1 MTDYKVNLPKTDFPM
16 KADLPKREPKLLEFW
31 RSMDLYQSFANAKNA
46 RGKFIVH
53 DGPPYA
59 NGDIHLGHAFNK
71 VLKDII
77 NKVKL
82 LDGYSVP
89 YVPGWDCHGLP
100 IELNVEKK
108 FGKVGAKISV
118 EKFVEECRKYAT
130 TQIQSQMLA
139 FQRLGVVG
147 DWEHP
152 YRTMDFKY
160 EADVVR
166 AFAEIIKNGYVVRG
180 YKPVHWCIAC
190 GSALAEAEVEYQ
202 DKTSP
207 AIDVRFEV
215 IDPARFKVENLSIPI
230 WTTTPWTLPANE
242 AVCLHPELKYVLV
255 KCGDL
260 NENFII
266 LEDLLTTVMQR
277 YGETNYQIIATY
289 LGNDLKGVMLKHPFL
304 VDKTV
309 PVILGEHVTVDA
321 GTGAVHTAPA
331 HGQEDYKIGL
341 QYKLPINN
349 PVGSNGKFLDSTSF
363 FAGENVFVANDH
375 VIAVLK
381 EKGALI
387 HAATLEHSYPHCW
400 RHKTP
405 LIFRATQ
412 QWFIGM
418 DDIAGV
424 AQSLRQQANEKI
436 EKVSWIPPQ
445 GKERIKSM
453 VNLRPDWC
461 ISRQRLWGVP
471 LALFVHKETG
481 ELHPK
486 TQQLI
491 SNVIAP
497 NIEKE
502 GLVYWHNLD
511 AQKFLQEYA
520 PLDPIDP
527 SSLGIRLGG
536 KERETGVHFP
546 CMTVSSDAANNAETQ
561 NAMGIAVDYEKVT
574 DTLDVWFGSGASHYC
589 VLKERKEQ
597 QLPADLYVEGSDQ
610 YRGWFQSS
618 LLTAIAIYG
627 YAPYKTVVSHGFT
640 VDAKGHKMSKSL
652 GNVISPQQVTDKYG
666 ADVLRLWVAATDLH
680 GDLAASDEIFARTVD
695 AYRMLRN
702 TARFLL
708 GNLFDFDSKQNLLPP
723 EKMLALDRF
732 AVVQILQLE
741 KSCLEHYNSY
751 QFHLAGASLQG
762 ILATEISGFY
772 FSIIKDRLYTMALN
786 SLGRRSAQTAL
797 FHILEILVRLIAPI
811 LSFTSEEIWQE
822 IKKMEQARGITS
834 RAESVF
840 MTRWYTAI
848 NEADFDLSKDKITQ
862 DDWREIQNLR
872 AAVNKELEKLRVA
885 GAIGSSLAASVTL
898 YCDEK
903 VLSVLTKLK
912 NDLRFILIT
921 STAVVKDFA
930 TAPVE
935 VITTEIPGLKLSV
948 IPTAHKKCSR
958 CWHYCEDVGNKD
970 HPELCG
976 RCVENLFG
984 KGEERLYA

>member
-1 MTDYKVNLPKTDFPM
+1 MTDYTVNLPKTDFPM

-31 RSMDLYQSFANAKNA
+31 HSIDLYQNFANVKNA

-82 LDGYSVP
+82 MEGYSVP

-118 EKFVEECRKYAT
+118 EKFVEECRKYAA

-139 FQRLGVVG
+139 FKRLGVVG

-152 YRTMDFKY
+152 YYTMNFKY
-160 EADVVR
+160 EADIVR

-215 IDPARFKVENLSIPI
+215 IDPERFKVKNLSIPI

-266 LEDLLTTVMQR
+266 LEDLLITVMQR
-277 YGETNYQIIATY
+277 YGETNYQVIATY
-289 LGNDLKGVMLKHPFL
+289 LGGDLKGVVLKHPFL
-304 VDKTV
+304 EDKTV

-331 HGQEDYKIGL
+331 HGQEDYKISL
-341 QYKLPINN
+341 QYKLSIKN
-349 PVGSNGKFLDSTSF
+349 PVGSNGKFLDSTPF
-363 FAGENVFVANDH
+363 FAGENVFVANDY

-412 QWFIGM
+412 QWFISM
-418 DDIAGV
+418 DDVVGA
-424 AQSLRQQANEKI
+424 ASQSLRQQANEKI
-436 EKVSWIPPQ
+436 EKVNWIPPQ

-481 ELHPK
+481 ELHPQM
-486 TQQLI
+486 QQLI
-491 SNVIAP
+491 SSVIAP

-520 PLDPIDP
+520 TD
-527 SSLGIRLGG
+527 
-536 KERETGVHFP
+536 
-546 CMTVSSDAANNAETQ
+546 VSAA
-561 NAMGIAVDYEKVT
+561 DYEKVT
-574 DTLDVWFGSGASHYC
+574 DTLDVWFNSGVSHYC

-618 LLTAIAIYG
+618 LLTAIATYG
-627 YAPYKTVVSHGFT
+627 HAPYKTIVSHGFT
-640 VDAKGHKMSKSL
+640 VDAKGYKMSKSL
-652 GNVISPQQVTDKYG
+652 GNVISPQQITDKYG

-702 TARFLL
+702 TTRFLL
-708 GNLFDFDSKQNLLPP
+708 GNLFDFDSKQSLLPP
-723 EKMLALDRF
+723 EKMLALDRW
-732 AVVQILQLE
+732 AVAQILNLE
-741 KSCLEHYNSY
+741 KGSLQYYNSY

-762 ILATEISGFY
+762 VLATEISGFY
-772 FSIIKDRLYTMALN
+772 FSIIKDRLYTMAPN

-811 LSFTSEEIWQE
+811 LSFTAEEIWQE
-822 IKKMEQARGITS
+822 IKKMEQARGGTS
-834 RAESVF
+834 RAGSVF

-848 NEADFDLSKDKITQ
+848 DEASFDLSKDKITA
-862 DDWREIQNLR
+862 DDWSEIQNLR
-872 AAVNKELEKLRVA
+872 VAVNKELEKLRVA

-903 VLSVLTKLK
+903 VLSVLTRLQ

-921 STAVVKDFA
+921 STALVKDIA
-930 TAPVE
+930 AAPADA
-935 VITTEIPGLKLSV
+935 IATEIPGLKLV
-948 IPTAHKKCSR
+948 ATPTTHKKCFR
-958 CWHYCEDVGNKD
+958 CWHYCEDVGNNKD

-984 KGEERLYA
+984 GGEERFYA

>member
-1 MTDYKVNLPKTDFPM
+1 MIMTDYKVNLPKTDFPM

-31 RSMDLYQSFANAKNA
+31 RSIDLYQHFANVKNA

-118 EKFVEECRKYAT
+118 EEFVEECRKYAT
-130 TQIQSQMLA
+130 TQIQSQMLG

-152 YRTMDFKY
+152 YYTMSFKY
-160 EADVVR
+160 EADIVR

-207 AIDVRFEV
+207 AIDVRFAV
-215 IDPARFKVENLSIPI
+215 IDPARFEVKNLSIPI

-260 NENFII
+260 NESFII

-277 YGETNYQIIATY
+277 YGETNYQVITTY
-289 LGNDLKGVMLKHPFL
+289 LGGDLKGVVLKHPFL
-304 VDKTV
+304 EDKTV
-309 PVILGEHVTVDA
+309 PVILGEHVTVDT

-341 QYKLPINN
+341 QYKLPIKN
-349 PVGSNGKFLDSTSF
+349 PVGPNGKFLDSTPF

-375 VIAVLK
+375 VLAVLK

-387 HAATLEHSYPHCW
+387 HAAILEHSYPHCW

-418 DDIAGV
+418 DDVAGV
-424 AQSLRQQANEKI
+424 SQSLRQQANNEI

-481 ELHPK
+481 ELHPQM
-486 TQQLI
+486 QQLI
-491 SNVIAP
+491 NNVIAP

-511 AQKFLQEYA
+511 AQSFLKEYA
-520 PLDPIDP
+520 ADIQ
-527 SSLGIRLGG
+527 
-536 KERETGVHFP
+536 T
-546 CMTVSSDAANNAETQ
+546 T
-561 NAMGIAVDYEKVT
+561 DYEKVT

-627 YAPYKTVVSHGFT
+627 HAPYKTVVSHGFT
-640 VDAKGHKMSKSL
+640 VDAKGYKMSKSL

-702 TARFLL
+702 TTRFLL
-708 GNLFDFDSKQNLLPP
+708 GNLSDFDSQQRLPP
-723 EKMLALDRF
+723 EKMLALDRW
-732 AVVQILQLE
+732 AVAQTLNLE
-741 KSCLEHYNSY
+741 KSCLQYYNSY

-762 ILATEISGFY
+762 FLAIEISGFY
-772 FSIIKDRLYTMALN
+772 FSVIKDRLYTMAPN

-811 LSFTSEEIWQE
+811 LSFTAEEVWQE
-822 IKKMEQARGITS
+822 IKKMEQTRGDAS

-840 MTRWYTAI
+840 MTRWYDAI
-848 NEADFDLSKDKITQ
+848 DEASFDLSKDEITA
-862 DDWREIQNLR
+862 DDWRETQNLR
-872 AAVNKELEKLRVA
+872 VAVNKELEKLRVA

-921 STAVVKDFA
+921 STALVKNIA
-930 TAPVE
+930 AAPADA
-935 VITTEIPGLKLSV
+935 ITTEISGLKLLV
-948 IPTAHKKCSR
+948 TPTTHKKCSR
-958 CWHYCEDVGNKD
+958 CWHYCEDVGNNKD

-984 KGEERLYA
+984 GGEERFYA